1 MLQGAGDISVIMVHA
16 RLNPRGRQSVAVR
29 RLNCVLPRSAA
40 TPRRANGRR
49 AHIRRLRPDGEKR
62 TVASPPHQLAR
73 PAQSLIVDDVERK
86 QRPPPPEL
94 GVEPLKTCAAFH
106 GGEVNETNR
115 ARGLLSDMQ
124 PYIGLRRSGPTK
136 AHSACASAGYVGDI
150 QRDWKSCSI

>member
-1 MLQGAGDISVIMVHA
+1 MTGETEPETATICGCSETEL
-16 RLNPRGRQSVAVR
+16 
-29 RLNCVLPRSAA
+29 RSAA
-40 TPRRANGRR
+40 IGSHPSARQWATSAYST
-49 AHIRRLRPDGEKR
+49 LRPDGEKR

-73 PAQSLIVDDVERK
+73 PAQSLMVDDVERK
-86 QRPPPPEL
+86 QRPPPL
-94 GVEPLKTCAAFH
+94 GAEPLKTCAAFH

-150 QRDWKSCSI
+150 QRDWKSCSV